1 MREPMLRLSALLRAF
16 GDTSDSGQLPRSATP
31 TRRHAGQTAMRSPT
45 VFNFYRPGYVPPG
58 TQAAAA
64 SLVAPE
70 MPLAH
75 ETSAASYVN
84 YMRQRR
90 DGVGTRR
97 RDGQRCVGLRSDLQ
111 PDFSAELAQA
121 ASPADLVEQL
131 STKLMYGSMPDALKT
146 EIRTAVESI
155 IDPDAEQRGQQP
167 GGDRHRQ
174 AQPGQRRRLP
184 DGGVTRV
191 PGSEVSRDSTTMK
204 KLDASRRMFLRHAGV
219 MSTLGAAGGPLALN
233 LAALGTASAQA
244 AADYKAIVCIFLFG
258 GNDSINMVL
267 PTDTASFTN
276 YTTLRSQAPD
286 SIALLAAGHGRAA
299 ATAALADAH
308 WAACCRSRRPNAQ
321 GRSFALHPTMGS
333 LQTMFDTDKRLAIL
347 PNVGPLILPTTK
359 AQYSQASH
367 RKPASLF
374 SHNDQQNTWQAF
386 LPEGATVGWGGRMG
400 DLLASMNSRTV
411 FTSITAG
418 GNAVWLS
425 GNDVRQYQVTSNGA
439 IRLGTNAAG
448 QVYGSPRWAR
458 MERIVQTTRGGH
470 LLETDLSAVAARSM
484 QAESLLRNALKPAS
498 DPLFGTAPASGSY
511 NANFDPKLQYTD
523 PSDMAT
529 LRVNS
534 LAQQLQIV
542 ARMIDASSSASIG
555 AKRQVFFVSMGGFD
569 THDAQNTNHALL
581 MARLSHALRYF
592 DDALG
597 AMGARERVTTFTASD
612 FGRTFT
618 SNGDGTDHGWG
629 AHHFVSGGAVRG
641 GDLYGSFPIYGAK
654 NANNNNFDSSPDQ
667 LGNGSLLPTTSVDQ
681 LGATLGK
688 WFGLSDT
695 QLLDVFPNLSNFST
709 RDLGFMNPA

>member
-1 MREPMLRLSALLRAF
+1 
-16 GDTSDSGQLPRSATP
+16 
-31 TRRHAGQTAMRSPT
+31 
-45 VFNFYRPGYVPPG
+45 
-58 TQAAAA
+58 
-64 SLVAPE
+64 
-70 MPLAH
+70 
-75 ETSAASYVN
+75 
-84 YMRQRR
+84 
-90 DGVGTRR
+90 
-97 RDGQRCVGLRSDLQ
+97 
-111 PDFSAELAQA
+111 
-121 ASPADLVEQL
+121 
-131 STKLMYGSMPDALKT
+131 
-146 EIRTAVESI
+146 
-155 IDPDAEQRGQQP
+155 
-167 GGDRHRQ
+167 
-174 AQPGQRRRLP
+174 
-184 DGGVTRV
+184 
-191 PGSEVSRDSTTMK
+191 MK
-204 KLDASRRMFLRHAGV
+204 KIDASRRMFMRHAGV

-233 LAALGTASAQA
+233 LSALGTASAQT

-267 PTDTASFTN
+267 PTDTASFAN

-286 SIALLAAGHGRAA
+286 SIALLAPG
-299 ATAALADAH
+299 TAANAG
-308 WAACCRSRRPNAQ
+308 AANGSPARLGGVLPITPANAQ
-321 GRSFALHPTMGS
+321 GRTFALHPAMGS
-333 LQTMFDTDKRLAIL
+333 LQAMFNTDRRLAIL
-347 PNVGPLILPTTK
+347 PNVGPLILPTSK
-359 AQYSQASH
+359 SQYGQASH

-374 SHNDQQNTWQAF
+374 SHNDQQNTWQSF

-448 QVYGSPRWAR
+448 QVYGSAAVGAA

-470 LLETDLSAVAARSM
+470 VLEADLSAVAARSM

-498 DPLFGTAPASGSY
+498 DPLFGTAPATGAY
-511 NANFDPKLQYTD
+511 NANNDPKLRYAD
-523 PSDMAT
+523 PNNTANT
-529 LRVNS
+529 LVNS
-534 LAQQLQIV
+534 LAQQLQVV
-542 ARMIDASSSASIG
+542 ARMIDASSNASIG

-569 THDAQNTNHALL
+569 THDAQNVNHAQL

-592 DDALG
+592 DDTLG
-597 AMGARERVTTFTASD
+597 AMGARDRVTTFTASD

-629 AHHFVSGGAVRG
+629 AHHFAMGGAVRG
-641 GDLYGSFPIYGAK
+641 GDLYGTFPVYGVK

-695 QLLDVFPNLSNFST
+695 QLLDVFPNLANFGT